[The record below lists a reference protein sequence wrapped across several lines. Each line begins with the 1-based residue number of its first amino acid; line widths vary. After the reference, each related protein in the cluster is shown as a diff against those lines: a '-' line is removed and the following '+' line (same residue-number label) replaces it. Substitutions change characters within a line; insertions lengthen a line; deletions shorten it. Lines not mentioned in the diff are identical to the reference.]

1 MTQIMD
7 KVLQLVTTKPPEP
20 PEQYVC
26 GDCFGA
32 LFHWYAKG
40 MVCVACLTEYELG
53 HEDTI

>member
-7 KVLQLVTTKPPEP
+7 KVLQLVTTKPPEL

-26 GDCFGA
+26 NDCFGA

-40 MVCVACLTEYELG
+40 MVCVACLTEYELRQ
-53 HEDTI
+53 EDTI

>member
-7 KVLQLVTTKPPEP
+7 KVIKLVTTKP

-32 LFHWYAKG
+32 LFHWYDKG
-40 MVCVACLTEYELG
+40 MVCVACLTEYELRQ
-53 HEDTI
+53 EDTI